1 MTTGKT
7 PKPPGESEPGIE
19 IQAPIDGDAADK
31 RVYWRSRRGMSELEQ
46 QLLPY
51 VVARYPGLP
60 PEQKALYAQLLENED
75 WDIFDLLQGREV
87 SPDPAM
93 RELIAKIIRFGID
106 GSDCG
111 PLLPSS

>member
-1 MTTGKT
+1 MTTSKT
-7 PKPPGESEPGIE
+7 PISPGNSEPGIE
-19 IQAPIDGDAADK
+19 IQAPVEGDAADK

-60 PEQKALYAQLLENED
+60 PEQKALYAQLLEKED

-87 SPDPAM
+87 AADPAM

-106 GSDCG
+106 GADTG
-111 PLLPSS
+111 PLLPS